1 MFLRIAVIGFI
12 WFATS
17 VAWMFLGSTIQY
29 RTTQSD
35 MALKSKVESTWGGEQ
50 WQSPPWAGY
59 TIEEEREEVEV
70 TDGKKTVRTKKHKV
84 NRRIEAESSRLW
96 VDVQL
101 NPRQKGL
108 LWYSTFGYSLRGVY
122 RFRNPGDQAW
132 PVRFA
137 LPFPSQHGV
146 YDDVQILVNGKPAPV
161 EQSGQHAETV
171 LTLPPSGTS
180 DVEVRFRAQGLD
192 FWRYK
197 FGEGVGQVRD
207 FQLSMTTNF
216 EGIDF
221 PENTLSPTQR
231 TRSGD
236 GWKLEWTYRNMV
248 SGSPIALAMPK
259 RIQPG
264 PLSGEIS
271 YFAPV
276 SLLFFFFVILLLTTL
291 RGIEL
296 HPVNYFFLAASF
308 FAFHLL
314 LAYLADHVAI
324 HAAFLICS
332 AVSVALL
339 VSYLRIVTG
348 ARFAMR
354 EAAGAQIVYLILF
367 SYAFFFEGYTGLA
380 ITVVAILTLFVAMQ
394 ATARVNWTEVFESGK
409 IPGARPPAPQPAAQ

>member
-1 MFLRIAVIGFI
+1 MFLRIAAIGFI
-12 WFATS
+12 WFVTS

-29 RTTQSD
+29 RTKQSD
-35 MALKSKVESTWGGEQ
+35 TALKSKVESTWGGEQ
-50 WQSPPWAGY
+50 WQSPPWAGL
-59 TIEEEREEVEV
+59 TVAEEREEVEV
-70 TDGKKTVRTKKHKV
+70 TEGKKTVRTKKYKV
-84 NRRIEAESSRLW
+84 NRRIEPESSRLW

-108 LWYSTFGYSLRGVY
+108 MWYSTFAYSLRGVF
-122 RFRNPGDQAW
+122 RFRNPGTPEW

-137 LPFPSQHGV
+137 IPFPSQHGV
-146 YDDVQILVNGKPAPV
+146 YDDVQILVDGRAVPVIQAGK
-161 EQSGQHAETV
+161 HAEAEM
-171 LTLPPSGTS
+171 TLPPNGAS

-197 FGEGVGQVRD
+197 FGDGVGQVRD
-207 FQLSMTTNF
+207 FQLVMTTNF

-221 PENTLSPTQR
+221 PENTLSPTKR
-231 TRSGD
+231 TREGA
-236 GWKLEWTYRNMV
+236 GWRLEWTYRNMV

-264 PLSGEIS
+264 PLAGEIS

-276 SLLFFFFVILLLTTL
+276 SLLFFFFVILLLATL
-291 RGIEL
+291 RGIAL

-324 HAAFLICS
+324 QAAFVICS
-332 AVSVALL
+332 TVSVALV

-348 ARFAMR
+348 ARFALF

-394 ATARVNWTEVFESGK
+394 ATARVNWAEVFESGSVPK
-409 IPGARPPAPQPAAQ
+409 SIPGAQHG